1 MRRLVTGAATVGP
14 RWLAVWLG
22 IQLGAMF
29 EFMQGVR
36 MHDFGLRLAK
46 GFRIRRNRAPQTKGP
61 KVLKDL
67 GLWAL
72 LGCSRV
78 LG

>member
-1 MRRLVTGAATVGP
+1 
-14 RWLAVWLG
+14 
-22 IQLGAMF
+22 
-29 EFMQGVR
+29 

-67 GLWAL
+67 GFVAL
-72 LGCSRV
+72 FGCYRV